1 MKNKIDA
8 ILEGLND
15 EQRSAVEAMEG
26 PVLIVAG
33 AGSGKTRVLTSRVAY
48 MLASGV
54 DPKRILALTFT
65 KKAAGEMKERIAL
78 MVGNRN
84 AAQVVMGTFHAVF
97 VRFLR
102 DYAQE
107 LGYPYNFTISD
118 TSDSLSAIKSI
129 VKDMELDEK
138 KYKAKEILS
147 RISAA
152 KNNLITADRYAQKTE
167 LVDMDEKMG
176 RPLLGKIYSKY
187 QEKMKR
193 EGVMDFDDILV
204 NMNILFRDF
213 PQALDAI
220 RDRFSYIMVDE
231 YQDTNFAQY
240 CIILKLAALHH
251 NICVVGDDS
260 QSIYAFRGARV
271 QNIINFQND
280 FPESRI
286 VRLER
291 NYRSTQVIVGAANSL
306 ISHNKNRIKKNCYS
320 CAEPG
325 EKIKLLRC
333 GSESDEAARIAADIA
348 SRVGGEGLKY
358 SDFAILYR
366 TNSQSRA
373 LEEALRRRNMP
384 YKIFSGN
391 SFFERAE
398 IKDMMA
404 YFKLALNPNDDESFK
419 RVVNKPARGIGD
431 TTIAALGNAA
441 SAAACTLFQAVY
453 LENLLDYQI
462 KAAAQ
467 ARLRQFADM
476 LKGWASKVE
485 SEEAYELA
493 VEIANDSTMYSNLR
507 LDSSQEGKSRM
518 QNVDELLNSV
528 AGYVEDRKEE
538 AEMNGDEVEEIG
550 LASYMENVALLSNA
564 DTQDG
569 DEDDVVS
576 LMTVHTAKG
585 LEYSRV
591 FVAGMENNLF
601 PSLSMMSSSLD
612 LEEERRLF
620 YVAITRAKT
629 ALTLSYCNTRMRNGK
644 IESNDLSMFVKE
656 IDPQYFA
663 EQLPLT
669 PHFGTYGRSSEPRSF
684 PSQPASSPY
693 QRSFQSRRAS
703 TQNFQ
708 SPYPQSQTNTQ
719 PQGRSLRLDP
729 AQQKALLDPPKDFVA
744 QDMSVFKTGQRIEHN
759 RFGFGRILSLSG
771 VIPELRAEVDF
782 EIYGKKTL
790 LLKYAKMRV
799 AKES

>member
-441 SAAACTLFQAVY
+441 SAASCTLFQAVY

-669 PHFGTYGRSSEPRSF
+669 PHFGSYGRSSEPRSF

-719 PQGRSLRLDP
+719 PQGRSLRSDP

-790 LLKYAKMRV
+790 LLKYAKMRI